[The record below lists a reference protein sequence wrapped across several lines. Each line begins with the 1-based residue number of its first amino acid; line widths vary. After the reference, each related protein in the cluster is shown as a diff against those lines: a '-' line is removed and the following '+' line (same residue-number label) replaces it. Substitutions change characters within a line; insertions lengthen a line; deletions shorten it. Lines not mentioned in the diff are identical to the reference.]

1 MVLRKKAV
9 LFALCLLLATGCVA
23 TQKKTVTSRDPDPFG
38 SPVTPYDESGDIL
51 GEAVGPREGMTI
63 DEEDLGFQ
71 EYQQTEVGASELD
84 VVRIQGPL
92 PTMSYVNDRI
102 FEYGRKLQRWQQIDE
117 QSAALELNQQ
127 DSETMVNCFVDL
139 QNVLDGYNQLRAD
152 MLRLNTGSSSLVIS
166 SKDVMD
172 LQQNDI
178 SFLESL
184 CGQLFAPEGD
194 ERIDWSSREEEAD
207 LPQLETLIE
216 RYTASKEYE
225 EVIQVWLKIP
235 DYQKERVQLRTKI
248 LYGNALMFLHQEEK
262 AAEVYQQIVDEMS
275 VSEEQKTDLV
285 SLRRMLA
292 DLYTAAGNYS
302 AAEKQYRNI
311 SKDYMNLGS
320 VEEWSELQLDIL
332 ARSGQG
338 SPELK
343 KYSELLRDYLGFIPE
358 RDGYKIVWDA
368 DEFLSEYP
376 YSAVA
381 SNVDI
386 IKVKVKKQADSW
398 FLAYFTEVEQLA
410 KEKKYLNA
418 IEKLEAIPTDLIS
431 AGQQEKVKAKNDD
444 LVLAEAVD
452 RETRKIEKMQDLQE
466 RWNEGMLKVEQEEY
480 DDAITIFTSLL
491 QTEYYAKAEDKIN
504 DLKLL
509 AAKTDR
515 RKAADLYIRYTK
527 TSDMEMQKK
536 LLTESRKLLIEI
548 LEKYPNVGITEKVKG
563 NIQRVEQEMNA
574 LDPTLLPSIKA
585 AERFKN
591 RSEQV
596 EKDEDDF
603 AATLP
608 TDS

>member
-1 MVLRKKAV
+1 MTLPKNAV
-9 LFALCLLLATGCVA
+9 FIALCLLLATGCVA
-23 TQKKTVTSRDPDPFG
+23 TQKKTVTSSDSGVFG
-38 SPVTPYDESGDIL
+38 STITSDNEQGRFS
-51 GEAVGPREGMTI
+51 GEAVGPGQGVGI
-63 DEEDLGFQ
+63 AEEDIGFQ
-71 EYQQTEVGASELD
+71 GYQQRDIAGTEGAIVE
-84 VVRIQGPL
+84 VQGPL

-139 QNVLDGYNQLRAD
+139 QNVLNGYNQLRAD

-166 SKDVMD
+166 SEEVMD
-172 LQQNDI
+172 LQQSDI
-178 SFLESL
+178 SFLESM

-194 ERIDWSSREEEAD
+194 ERINWSSREEETD
-207 LPQLETLIE
+207 LPQLETLIK
-216 RYTASKEYE
+216 RYTNSKEYE

-235 DYQKERVQLRTKI
+235 DHQKDRVNLRTKI

-262 AAEVYQQIVDEMS
+262 AAQIYQQIVDEMS

-285 SLRRMLA
+285 SLRKVLA
-292 DLYTAAGNYS
+292 DLYIAAGNYS
-302 AAEKQYRNI
+302 AAERQYRNI
-311 SKDYMNLGS
+311 SKDYQDLGS
-320 VEEWSELQLDIL
+320 VEEWSELQLDML

-338 SPELK
+338 SPELRE
-343 KYSELLRDYLGFIPE
+343 YSELLRDYLGFIPE

-368 DEFLSEYP
+368 DAFLAQYP

-386 IKVKVKKQADSW
+386 IKARVKAQADSW
-398 FLAYFTEVEQLA
+398 FSAYFIEVEQLA
-410 KEKKYLNA
+410 KEKKFINA

-431 AGQQEKVKAKNDD
+431 TEQQEEVKAKNDE
-444 LVLAEAVD
+444 LVLAEAVN
-452 RETRKIEKMQDLQE
+452 RETRKIEKMQNLQE

-480 DDAITIFTSLL
+480 DEAIAIFQTML

-536 LLTESRKLLIEI
+536 LLTESRKLLTEI

-563 NIQRVEQEMNA
+563 NILRVEQEMNA
-574 LDPTLLPSIKA
+574 LDPNLLPSIKA

-591 RSEQV
+591 RSEQL
-596 EKDEDDF
+596 EKDDDF
-603 AATLP
+603 AATLQI
-608 TDS
+608 DS